1 MNYYSLRIDI
11 FLCIASENI
20 SHIINSNL
28 CMKYSCCFNLQQL
41 YHLIHVQR
49 GSECWANAFYYICIS
64 CRVYHDGK
72 WKTFFLTQGWKLPP
86 KVTEDD
92 DLELV
97 GPEVKAEDIKEHQR
111 RTLEVARER
120 LLALEKNVERRYL
133 KPPFTKL

>member
-1 MNYYSLRIDI
+1 M
-11 FLCIASENI
+11 
-20 SHIINSNL
+20 
-28 CMKYSCCFNLQQL
+28 
-41 YHLIHVQR
+41 
-49 GSECWANAFYYICIS
+49 
-64 CRVYHDGK
+64 
-72 WKTFFLTQGWKLPP
+72 PP